1 MSKRHSQIYCRLQQ
15 RHYFAEKAEQEKE
28 ELFHRL
34 LLEKELLRT
43 TLQSIGDGVV
53 TTDQNGWI
61 TSMNKVAEE
70 ISGWQEEEVINK
82 PFEQIFRLYS
92 EETGKK
98 VENPV
103 EKVLQTG
110 KIVGLANHTVLITKD
125 GRQVPIA
132 DSAAPIRNEKGK
144 TFGVVMV
151 FRDVAREKE
160 WQEKNPLS

>member
-1 MSKRHSQIYCRLQQ
+1 
-15 RHYFAEKAEQEKE
+15 
-28 ELFHRL
+28 
-34 LLEKELLRT
+34 
-43 TLQSIGDGVV
+43 
-53 TTDQNGWI
+53 
-61 TSMNKVAEE
+61 MNKVAEE

-132 DSAAPIRNEKGK
+132 DSAAPIRNEKAKLLSSDGIPGCCPGK
-144 TFGVVMV
+144 RMAG
-151 FRDVAREKE
+151 
-160 WQEKNPLS
+160 KNPLS